1 MKILIA
7 GDLFVSDQ
15 FYNDNIIDKSVQ
27 DLFSKADY
35 RIVNLEAP
43 ITDDRS
49 ENKIIKTGPHLRM
62 SEQTAISVLNQ
73 LNIDGVTLA
82 NNHILDYGT
91 KGLLDTLNTLKRD
104 KISYVGAGVNLKDAA
119 KFITLNSEGMKI
131 AIINF
136 CENEWS
142 IAEEDS
148 PGANPMDII
157 DNAYQIREAKA
168 THDKVI
174 VIVHGDHEYYSLP
187 SPRMQKQ
194 Y

>member
-1 MKILIA
+1 MHL
-7 GDLFVSDQ
+7 
-15 FYNDNIIDKSVQ
+15 
-27 DLFSKADY
+27 
-35 RIVNLEAP
+35 
-43 ITDDRS
+43 TD
-49 ENKIIKTGPHLRM
+49 
-62 SEQTAISVLNQ
+62 
-73 LNIDGVTLA
+73 
-82 NNHILDYGT
+82 
-91 KGLLDTLNTLKRD
+91 
-104 KISYVGAGVNLKDAA
+104 
-119 KFITLNSEGMKI
+119 FITIG
-131 AIINF
+131 IINF

-148 PGANPMDII
+148 AGANPMDFI